1 MNNIRHD
8 HTSGYINDDELNRQ
22 IGELADT
29 TRVEHYEKVIAE
41 QKQQYQH
48 LSDSY
53 DEGKMTKEEVEQM
66 KLMHKINASFP
77 SENHEARWA
86 RQNEAALE
94 AKRVTEKMED
104 LAKKYSEKRI
114 DDATYYER
122 WAKLKARRDAAE
134 SQI

>member
-1 MNNIRHD
+1 MPRQTLTKN
-8 HTSGYINDDELNRQ
+8 YINDEEVNRQ

-53 DEGKMTKEEVEQM
+53 DEGKMTKEEIAEM
-66 KLMHKINASFP
+66 KLMHRINASFQ